1 MDLEA
6 KRDSRVLKL
15 SGGQQRRLD
24 VAIALAGNPD
34 LLFLDEPTTGF
45 DPSARHE
52 AWEVIKNLAALGKT
66 VLLTTHYMEEAQYLA
81 DQVAVISNG
90 QIVAEGHAGH
100 HREPGAGPG
109 QDPLPAAGGGHAA
122 RRPHRGAR
130 PGRADRTGARRPDRH
145 LAPAHR
151 LGAGPARGAHRAGGH
166 PALAGGRLSEADRRC
181 GRAGRAAGRGRS
193 GPQERMAQVMNT
205 AALTLSQVRYVN
217 KAFWRNP
224 ASAFFIF
231 AFPLMFLV
239 IFTALLGHGTLRI
252 SPTQVV
258 NVSTYYVAAMA
269 SFGVISAC
277 YTNIAISVSF
287 QRDTGVLK
295 RINGTPLPSSAF
307 LGARMVQALLV
318 AILLVVI
325 TAAFG
330 RVFYSASVPAGLTLL
345 RFLVMLLVG
354 AASFCALGFAITAV
368 IPNADAAPAIVNASI
383 LPLLFL
389 SGVFIPLGSN
399 APAWIVWIARIFPV
413 WHFAKGMQA
422 GFLGTAF
429 SWTDVLVVAAW
440 GLGGLLFAIR
450 FFSWEPRT

>member
-1 MDLEA
+1 
-6 KRDSRVLKL
+6 
-15 SGGQQRRLD
+15 
-24 VAIALAGNPD
+24 
-34 LLFLDEPTTGF
+34 
-45 DPSARHE
+45 
-52 AWEVIKNLAALGKT
+52 
-66 VLLTTHYMEEAQYLA
+66 
-81 DQVAVISNG
+81 
-90 QIVAEGHAGH
+90 
-100 HREPGAGPG
+100 
-109 QDPLPAAGGGHAA
+109 
-122 RRPHRGAR
+122 
-130 PGRADRTGARRPDRH
+130 
-145 LAPAHR
+145 
-151 LGAGPARGAHRAGGH
+151 
-166 PALAGGRLSEADRRC
+166 
-181 GRAGRAAGRGRS
+181 
-193 GPQERMAQVMNT
+193 MAQVMNT

-269 SFGVISAC
+269 TFGVISAC

-330 RVFYSASVPAGLTLL
+330 RIFYSASIPAGLTLL
-345 RFLVMLLVG
+345 RFLVILLVG

-389 SGVFIPLGSN
+389 SGVFIPLGAN

-422 GFLGTAF
+422 SFLGIAF